1 MWISFSNYS
10 WSDNVNSYFF
20 SVISFVIIVWF
31 IFISLNFAI
40 LLTLK
45 QNRITDSNG
54 HDNLLALRFL
64 WTEKI
69 ILAVIQA
76 HSSEILQSSQPQV
89 SKNTQKK
96 LGKISRQKKIASV
109 FPQIYCLVKLWKFKL
124 RSVITIHIS
133 PSPWH
138 EVTTKGRESKAF
150 EQSWSETAN
159 DTRKFTLRLM
169 LSAVW
174 EKNKGK

>member
-1 MWISFSNYS
+1 MY
-10 WSDNVNSYFF
+10 D
-20 SVISFVIIVWF
+20 
-31 IFISLNFAI
+31 AI

-89 SKNTQKK
+89 SKNTPKK
-96 LGKISRQKKIASV
+96 LGNISRQKKS
-109 FPQIYCLVKLWKFKL
+109 L
-124 RSVITIHIS
+124 
-133 PSPWH
+133 
-138 EVTTKGRESKAF
+138 
-150 EQSWSETAN
+150 
-159 DTRKFTLRLM
+159 
-169 LSAVW
+169 
-174 EKNKGK
+174 